1 MAAKFVNID
10 RDTPL
15 LLPPD
20 LRDWVKADH
29 MVHFVMDAVDALDLG
44 RARVNERGTG
54 SAQYPPSMMLGL
66 LIYSYATGTFSSR
79 RIECQTYENVAVRL
93 LCADTHPDHDSICKF
108 RRENK
113 ELLVSAFHQV
123 LELAAN
129 ARVLK
134 VGDITVSIDG
144 TKILASASKHSAMSY
159 DHVEKQMKI
168 AEEQIGELLAKAE
181 EADSTPL
188 QDGLSIPEEIKRR
201 EDRIAKLK
209 EAKKAMEERA
219 RAQLEIEQAEYE
231 AKLAAREARE
241 KETGR
246 KSRSKKPGP
255 PSAGPRPKDQ
265 YNFTDPESR
274 IMKDGGSF
282 EQCYNAQAAV
292 EVETMLI
299 VSNRVSDAPN
309 DKEQMQPT
317 LAAVS
322 PTVGTVSA
330 ALVDS
335 GYYSEKAVAAVED
348 EGRGPKVYAA
358 MKRQSHGRSV
368 SQLEERPDPPAPPP
382 GAKVGE
388 IMAHRLGTKAGRK
401 LYGLRKQTVEP
412 VFGIIKETLGFRRFL
427 LRGLE
432 KADLEWTLVSTSYN
446 LKRLFK
452 LGMAIKVG

>member
-20 LRDWVKADH
+20 LRDWVGAEH
-29 MVHFVMDAVDALDLG
+29 MVHFIMDAVEALELSA
-44 RARVNERGTG
+44 ARVNERGTG

-79 RIECQTYENVAVRL
+79 RIEQQTFENVAVRL

-113 ELLVSAFHQV
+113 ELLASSFHQV
-123 LELAAN
+123 LELAAE

-144 TKILASASKHSAMSY
+144 TKLLANASKHSAMS
-159 DHVEKQMKI
+159 HEHLEKQLKL
-168 AEEQIGELLAKAE
+168 AEEQIDELLAKAE
-181 EADSTPL
+181 EADSAPL
-188 QDGLSIPEEIKRR
+188 HDGLSIPGEIKRR

-209 EAKKAMEERA
+209 EARKAMEA
-219 RAQLEIEQAEYE
+219 RAKARFEYEQAEHE
-231 AKLAAREARE
+231 ARIAAREAKE

-246 KSRSKKPGP
+246 KSRGKKPGP
-255 PSAGPRPKDQ
+255 PQEGPGSKDQ

-292 EVETMLI
+292 EVASLL
-299 VSNRVSDAPN
+299 VVGQRVSDAPN
-309 DKEQMQPT
+309 DKKQLTPT
-317 LAAVS
+317 LEAVS
-322 PTVGTVSA
+322 PVAGSVSA

-335 GYYSEKAVAAVED
+335 GFYSEEAVVAVEQ
-348 EGRGPKVYAA
+348 GGQGPTVYAA
-358 MKRQSHGRSV
+358 MKRHGHGRSV
-368 SQLEERPDPPAPPP
+368 RQLEERPDPPAPPE
-382 GAKVGE
+382 GATVAE
-388 IMAHRLGTKAGRK
+388 IMAHRLATKAGKKR
-401 LYGLRKQTVEP
+401 YALRKQTVEP
-412 VFGIIKETLGFRRFL
+412 VFGIIKEAMGFRRFSM
-427 LRGLE
+427 RGRE
-432 KADLEWTLVSTSYN
+432 KAALEWTLVTTAYN
-446 LKRLFK
+446 LKRLFN
-452 LGMAIKVG
+452 LGMKIAGA